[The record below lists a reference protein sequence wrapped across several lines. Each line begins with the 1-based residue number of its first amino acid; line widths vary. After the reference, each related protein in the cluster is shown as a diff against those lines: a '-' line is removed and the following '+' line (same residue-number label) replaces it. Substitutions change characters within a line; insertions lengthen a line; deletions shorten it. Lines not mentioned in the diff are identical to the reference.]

1 MSKNLATLIGLSAI
15 LMWASMV
22 GFVKH
27 ITTAIGPDVG
37 ITLIYSLS
45 ALLLLIIFRVP
56 NFKLISKKYLILGA
70 ILFIAYELCFSFALA
85 YSKTAQQ
92 AIEVSIVNYLWPS
105 LTVLAFVIFRELK
118 FNVFIILG
126 LLISIS
132 GIIFIQTGNG
142 DFSLGRVVD
151 NFHSNPLSYILA
163 FIGAIIWAFYC
174 VLTKKMGKGQNP
186 ISIFF
191 LGVALTLWL
200 KLLFSGQVSLPSL
213 DLNTIL
219 SLIVASAAIGLGYA
233 AWNIGIIHG
242 NITMLVVASYF
253 TPIISSL
260 LAMLVL
266 QTELSISFWQGTA
279 MVTAGSL
286 ICWLSTKL
294 GCDSF
299 VFQNKLK
306 ADEYLYRTSSNRTGC
321 RFLL

>member
-191 LGVALTLWL
+191 LVVALTLWL

-266 QTELSISFWQGTA
+266 QAELSISFWQGTA

-286 ICWLSTKL
+286 ICWLSTNWAVIR
-294 GCDSF
+294 SYF
-299 VFQNKLK
+299 RIN
-306 ADEYLYRTSSNRTGC
+306 
-321 RFLL
+321 